1 MEKQGE
7 LDMKGHF
14 PRIALAAALTAF
26 FSLPAVANTT
36 TYQIDPRHSS
46 AEFAVTHLMIST
58 VRGEFHGV
66 NGTVVVDDNDVSKSS
81 VNVTIDATSI
91 DTREPDRDKHLKSA
105 DFFDVANHPTITFK
119 SSKVEAAGP
128 GKLKVV
134 GDLTIRGVTRQ
145 VTLAVT
151 APIPPIKDPWGL
163 QRTAV
168 SGTTRI
174 DRQDFGVSWNKT
186 LDSGGV
192 VVGDSVDVTVD
203 IEMAVPP
210 GAK

>member
-1 MEKQGE
+1 
-7 LDMKGHF
+7 MKGHF

-26 FSLPAVANTT
+26 FSLPAVASTT

-66 NGTVVVDDNDVSKSS
+66 NGTVVVDDNEASKSS
-81 VNVTIDATSI
+81 VNVTIDATTI

-128 GKLKVV
+128 GKLKVT

-145 VTLAVT
+145 VVITVT
-151 APIPPIKDPWGL
+151 SPTSPIKDPWGF
-163 QRTAV
+163 QRTGV

-192 VVGDSVDVTVD
+192 VVGDNVDVTLD

-210 GAK
+210 AAK